1 MDHHSELGML
11 HKYMATLLK
20 DQVNSVKEVQVTK
33 SINWPTEGDK
43 RLDLT

>member
-11 HKYMATLLK
+11 HKYVATLLE

-33 SINWPTEGDK
+33 SFNWPTEGDK
-43 RLDLT
+43 RLGLT